1 MAKFFITVRSVTAN
15 AFGDNLGAIRYLVV
29 PDRDIPAPAHAV
41 KQSAWI
47 KQIMATFPVDAN
59 GVPNGNLLFVVHGY
73 NLAVAGVDAQQRN
86 VKAGLA
92 DKLACTIVSFD
103 WPSWAETFAYLPQ
116 LDVAKKT
123 AIDLVNAGV
132 RPMLAAQKKDCRVA
146 IQSD

>member
-1 MAKFFITVRSVTAN
+1 VDQTDH
-15 AFGDNLGAIRYLVV
+15 GDLPGGCQRCA
-29 PDRDIPAPAHAV
+29 
-41 KQSAWI
+41 QW
-47 KQIMATFPVDAN
+47 Q
-59 GVPNGNLLFVVHGY
+59 
-73 NLAVAGVDAQQRN
+73 NLAVAGVDAQQQN

-92 DKLACTIVSFD
+92 GKLACTIVSFD